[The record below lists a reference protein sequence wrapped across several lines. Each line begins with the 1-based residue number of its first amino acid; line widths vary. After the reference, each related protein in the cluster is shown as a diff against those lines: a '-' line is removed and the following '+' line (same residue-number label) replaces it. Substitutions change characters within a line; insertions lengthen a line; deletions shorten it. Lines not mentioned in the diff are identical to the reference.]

1 LLATSYGE
9 IKCIYNPVTPLLCG
23 LITVQ
28 YFPDGGWPQV
38 QCGCENYVILVV
50 AVSKKQWQTDRML
63 PYAVT
68 VCSCQTDRIVC

>member
-38 QCGCENYVILVV
+38 QCGCENYVILVC
-50 AVSKKQWQTDRML
+50 R
-63 PYAVT
+63 
-68 VCSCQTDRIVC
+68 RI